1 MRTIKLKKSIK
12 ILNEEVSELVFD
24 ENKIKAS
31 TIIDAENEFFIGQEP
46 IPGQGVTASSS
57 YCLHVAAKMLNAR
70 RSDLDEL
77 SVEDFQKVKTYITGI
92 LGGFTLEMA
101 LEKVFE
107 QALPSLLEKL
117 TPQSATISES
127 PSEN

>member
-1 MRTIKLKKSIK
+1 MRIIKLKKPIK
-12 ILNEEVSELVFD
+12 ILNTEVQELVFD
-24 ENKIKAS
+24 EDKMKAS
-31 TIIDAENEFFIGQEP
+31 TMIDAENEFFIGQEP

-77 SVEDFQKVKTYITGI
+77 SIDDFQKVKAYITEI

-117 TPQSATISES
+117 TPPSVTSSNSQQES
-127 PSEN
+127 

>member
-12 ILNEEVSELVFD
+12 ILNEEVSELAFD

-127 PSEN
+127 LSEN

>member
-1 MRTIKLKKSIK
+1 MRTIKLTRPIK
-12 ILNEEVSELVFD
+12 ILNNEVTELIFD
-24 ENKIKAS
+24 ENRMKAS
-31 TIIDAENEFFIGQEP
+31 ILIDAENEFFIGQEP

-77 SVEDFQKVKTYITGI
+77 SIDDFQKVKTYITEI

-107 QALPSLLEKL
+107 QALPSLLGKQIL
-117 TPQSATISES
+117 PSVISSES
-127 PSEN
+127 QSEN

>member
-1 MRTIKLKKSIK
+1 MRTIKLTRPIK
-12 ILNEEVSELVFD
+12 ILNKEVQELVFD
-24 ENKIKAS
+24 ENKMKAS
-31 TIIDAENEFFIGQEP
+31 IMIDAENEFFIGQEP

-77 SVEDFQKVKTYITGI
+77 ALNDFQKVKTYITEI

-117 TPQSATISES
+117 TPPSATSLKS
-127 PSEN
+127 QSEN